1 MSGLLL
7 LEQTL
12 NGIQLGVL
20 LFLMASGLT
29 LVLGIMNVINLA
41 HGSLFMLGA
50 YFVVTFH
57 VWTGSYALAVVLA
70 VAGCFLLGLVLEFL
84 LIRRLYKL
92 DHLYQVLCTFG
103 VILIL
108 NEGTRWIWGTQ
119 PLRSSIPPWLVG
131 VVEIIPGA
139 PYPIYRL
146 VIIALGLVVA
156 LALYLLIGHTR
167 LGMMIRAG
175 ASNAT
180 IAGALGINLKL
191 LFALIFALG
200 AALAGLAGVAAA
212 PILTVYAGVGDE
224 ILILSL
230 VVIVIGGLGS
240 VRGAFVGAILVGVA
254 DTLGRAYFRQAMV
267 TFLPPSD
274 ADAVV
279 PALTSMLVYGLM
291 ALVLFL
297 KPSGLLP
304 APGIN
309 AARITQLA
317 PTTPAQVQPDRLTAA
332 WRAGFV
338 AVAAALLLAFP
349 MIASWAGNL
358 FWVDVVVRILIF
370 SIAALSLD
378 FILGYAGLV
387 SFGHALFLG
396 VGAYAVG
403 ILAFH
408 GVTNGF
414 IQWPLALL
422 AAAIVAVLVGTIALR
437 TTGLFFLM
445 ITLALAQ
452 MFYYVAVGLYAYGG
466 DDGLVVP
473 QRSTFGG
480 AIDLQNRV
488 VFYYVVLAALIGA
501 LCFCRRFLDSRF
513 GWVLRGAKSNPR
525 RMIALGFPLFR
536 YQLSAFVIAGVICA
550 GAGILLA
557 NATEFVSPSIMH
569 WTRSGDLII
578 MIVLGGMQT
587 LVGSIVGAFALLGLE
602 RQVSAVTVHWQ
613 IVVGLLLIGVSLFL
627 QEGLYPS
634 LTRLAAA
641 AYAKTRDALFGT
653 STSTTDEFSIGRRLP

>member
-12 NGIQLGVL
+12 NGVQLGVL

-57 VWTGSYALAVVLA
+57 VWTGSYALSVVLA

-108 NEGTRWIWGTQ
+108 NESTRWIWGTQ

-146 VIIALGLVVA
+146 VIIGLGLVVA
-156 LALYLLIGHTR
+156 LSLYLLIGHTR

-191 LFALIFALG
+191 LFAVIFALG

-240 VRGAFVGAILVGVA
+240 VRGAFVGAMLVGVA
-254 DTLGRAYFRQAMV
+254 DTLGRAYFRQAMLTV
-267 TFLPPSD
+267 LPPSD

-309 AARITQLA
+309 PSRIMQLV
-317 PTTPAQVQPDRLTAA
+317 PTTPVQIQPDRLTAA
-332 WRAGFV
+332 WRAGFL
-338 AVAAALLLAFP
+338 AVAGAVLLAFP
-349 MIASWAGNL
+349 MIATWSGNP
-358 FWVDVVVRILIF
+358 FWVDVVIRILIF

-408 GVTNGF
+408 GGRPGRHRRPENNR
-414 IQWPLALL
+414 
-422 AAAIVAVLVGTIALR
+422 IVLP
-437 TTGLFFLM
+437 
-445 ITLALAQ
+445 
-452 MFYYVAVGLYAYGG
+452 
-466 DDGLVVP
+466 DDH
-473 QRSTFGG
+473 
-480 AIDLQNRV
+480 
-488 VFYYVVLAALIGA
+488 
-501 LCFCRRFLDSRF
+501 
-513 GWVLRGAKSNPR
+513 
-525 RMIALGFPLFR
+525 
-536 YQLSAFVIAGVICA
+536 A
-550 GAGILLA
+550 GAGADVLLRRRR
-557 NATEFVSPSIMH
+557 P
-569 WTRSGDLII
+569 L
-578 MIVLGGMQT
+578 
-587 LVGSIVGAFALLGLE
+587 
-602 RQVSAVTVHWQ
+602 
-613 IVVGLLLIGVSLFL
+613 
-627 QEGLYPS
+627 
-634 LTRLAAA
+634 RL
-641 AYAKTRDALFGT
+641 
-653 STSTTDEFSIGRRLP
+653 RR

>member
-50 YFVVTFH
+50 YFIVTFH
-57 VWTGSYALAVVLA
+57 DWTGSYGLAIVLA
-70 VAGCFLLGLVLEFL
+70 VAGCFLLGLVLEYL

-108 NEGTRWIWGTQ
+108 NESTRWIWGTQ
-119 PLRSSIPPWLVG
+119 PLRSSIPPWFVG
-131 VVEIIPGA
+131 VVEIIPNA

-146 VIIALGLVVA
+146 VIIALGLIVA
-156 LALYLLIGHTR
+156 LSLYLLIGYTR

-191 LFALIFALG
+191 LFSIIFGLG

-212 PILTVYAGVGDE
+212 PILPVYAGVGDE

-240 VRGAFVGAILVGVA
+240 VRGAFVGAMLVGIA

-267 TFLPPSD
+267 AFLPPSD
-274 ADAVV
+274 ADAIV

-291 ALVLFL
+291 ALVLFF

-304 APGIN
+304 AAGVDQS
-309 AARITQLA
+309 RVMQLV
-317 PTTPAQVQPDRLTAA
+317 PSTVAQEQPDRRTAA
-332 WRAGFV
+332 WRSGFV
-338 AVAAALLLAFP
+338 ATAAAFLFAFP
-349 MIASWAGNL
+349 MIAIWTGNP
-358 FWVDVVVRILIF
+358 FWIDVVVRILIF

-396 VGAYAVG
+396 IGAYAVG

-408 GVTNGF
+408 GVTSGF
-414 IQWPLALL
+414 IQWPVALL
-422 AAAIVAVLVGTIALR
+422 AAATVAAVVGTVALR
-437 TTGLFFLM
+437 TSGLFFLM

-452 MFYYVAVGLYAYGG
+452 MFYYVAVGLYVYGG

-473 QRSTFGG
+473 ERSTFGG
-480 AIDLQNRV
+480 VVDLQNRI
-488 VFYYVVLAALIGA
+488 VFYYIVLAGLVSALY
-501 LCFCRRFLDSRF
+501 FSQRFLDSRF

-525 RMIALGFPLFR
+525 RMVALGFPLFR

-557 NATEFVSPSIMH
+557 NATEFVSPSVMH

-578 MIVLGGMQT
+578 MIALGGMQT
-587 LVGSIVGAFALLGLE
+587 LVGSIVGAFSLLGLE
-602 RQVSAVTVHWQ
+602 RHVSALTVHWQ
-613 IVVGLLLIGVSLFL
+613 IVVGFLLIGVSLFL
-627 QEGLYPS
+627 QDGLYPS
-634 LTRLAAA
+634 LTRLAASA
-641 AYAKTRDALFGT
+641 HGTAREALCRYSVSNNGWIKT
-653 STSTTDEFSIGRRLP
+653 GRRPR